1 MTAYI
6 LGGGYAVAELATLIY
21 RTAILY
27 IVALIVFRSMG
38 KRTLAK
44 MGPFDFAVII
54 MIGEAVAIG
63 MEDTKTPLMNAIG
76 ITVALGVLQ
85 FLLTWLNVRFRWLEK
100 ITQGVPTRL
109 VVDGRIDEQELTRE
123 RVSSADLLMELR
135 QKDTQLKDVKE
146 ARLEPTGEISIS
158 KKSNKS
164 KPKNKA

>member
-1 MTAYI
+1 M
-6 LGGGYAVAELATLIY
+6 AELATLIY